1 MLAFG
6 AFAVAICCAA
16 NGRVDIMHET
26 LRFVVARFGA
36 KPSGSGE
43 QGDAEQS
50 YRPCHGSTSQM
61 LIHSL
66 VHSASLDQLAQ
77 LPDPHPGLSY
87 PDALLIFL
95 HRLGL
100 TRTDRNGGTIALLS
114 ASLDL
119 STSAL
124 RAELL
129 SALAPNANTDA
140 KESRPGANSAQV
152 S

>member
-1 MLAFG
+1 
-6 AFAVAICCAA
+6 
-16 NGRVDIMHET
+16 MHET
-26 LRFVVARFGA
+26 LRFVVAKFGA
-36 KPSGSGE
+36 DQGGSGV
-43 QGDAEQS
+43 QGDSEPS

-66 VHSASLDQLAQ
+66 LAGDSLDQLAN

-87 PDALLIFL
+87 PDALLVFL

-100 TRTDRNGGTIALLS
+100 TRADRIALLS

-129 SALAPNANTDA
+129 SALPSDA
-140 KESRPGANSAQV
+140 DDDTRRARPGEDTAHLH
-152 S
+152 